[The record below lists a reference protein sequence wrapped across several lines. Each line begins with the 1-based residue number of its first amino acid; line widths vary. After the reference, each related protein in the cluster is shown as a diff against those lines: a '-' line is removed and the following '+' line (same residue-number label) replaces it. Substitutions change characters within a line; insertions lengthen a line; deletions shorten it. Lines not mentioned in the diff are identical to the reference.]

1 MENGNRGSRAGGTA
15 MVVTFEAGDY
25 FSKALLVTD
34 TFGYV
39 WSFSL
44 GQRCIVTTV
53 VSEFSFPT
61 ENTSG
66 LSPTLIINQSCS
78 ELK

>member
-1 MENGNRGSRAGGTA
+1 
-15 MVVTFEAGDY
+15 MVVTLEAGDH

-53 VSEFSFPT
+53 VGF
-61 ENTSG
+61 
-66 LSPTLIINQSCS
+66 
-78 ELK
+78 